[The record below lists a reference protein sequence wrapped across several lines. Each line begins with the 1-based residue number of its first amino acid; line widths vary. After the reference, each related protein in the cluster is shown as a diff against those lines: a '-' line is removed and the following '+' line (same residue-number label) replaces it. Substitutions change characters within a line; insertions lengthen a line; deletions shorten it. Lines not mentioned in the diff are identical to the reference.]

1 MHHAAS
7 DLYDGGDRIYPTDTL
22 PTLGLNLTQSLVPDI
37 AYYYL
42 QNTLGLSEETMWKI
56 TLEAGSVLGMTPR
69 NLEKKVSLLRRTM
82 NLSDEDVR
90 VILAKQPA
98 VLHYSAE
105 RNLGSTIIFLV
116 RALDLSKSELRI
128 LVLDSPSIL
137 GYSLSNLSRKLS
149 FFVNTLGYVDDDNYF
164 EGMDRV
170 RNLLVGTP
178 KLLLSA
184 VDTGL
189 EPRFQFL
196 HNEIEFSIEELQT
209 LYEKNPKLL
218 MYSLDENMREK
229 IVFFFILRLRI
240 RPENVRKLL
249 LSFPQ
254 VMDYNLENHLKP
266 IADYYVSDVRFSATE
281 FGSIVTRFPRLFSYS
296 LFKIKHVTGFLRFEL
311 GLDATQV
318 KRVIFQAPQI
328 VGLNTEGNL
337 QKKLDLLQTRLSLTR
352 QELGLVLS
360 KMPTLM
366 NLGIDNNLLPKL
378 EYLEKVANDTNHSG
392 DVNLV
397 KRMVLKQPTLLGYS
411 LENRIRPRMEKILS
425 AGLSADK
432 VTVGI
437 SMAENK
443 FQDWLASSQ
452 LRKQRKVDVQKNLQ
466 NASRSKMTYLEELLD
481 MNETEVRTILSTMPG
496 LKYVRSNKMFERKVT
511 YFNAELQNVTSAT
524 KAILMGRPSLL
535 QCSIKQG
542 WEPRMQQIRAVGTDD
557 LQKVTALF
565 LISDDEFQAWT
576 LKKKYTE
583 TIDFLRTSTPTP
595 SSVQFSEDDLDS
607 FLLQV
612 AGVSISDANLKE
624 SVKFLLSLSGGS
636 LDGINTI
643 ALDNPLL
650 LLSTQALR
658 ERMMIRETLCRKV
671 KQYWDFDEMATLV
684 MSEIEFE
691 YQLSLCDAKM
701 LLHKKLNFTRKELD
715 FVVSQ
720 QVRKDF
726 PIDLAAKLDYL
737 MSRDVSVDIEIAI
750 LTKPKLL
757 SHTIEKLRST
767 PRALLRRSKLNAK
780 LIYEEETKEMLLAF
794 GFSSIDVTN
803 IVSGSRILGM
813 RHPQMIL
820 KPKLELLLST
830 WKKEDIITHASAKPL
845 LFDKSLAELELL
857 VKKGVPSSKTKNKA
871 SLGASNT
878 NQMEEIKA
886 ELNLTEAEFE
896 LMFPKRQLGRDVMP
910 TWQYLSTQV
919 DSEDLKEALLSEP
932 RILSLSLS
940 KRIKPRMEL
949 LLERGC
955 DPADIF
961 SIALLSQKKA
971 EEFCLQCYFCREFEL
986 SQKQA
991 DRLLRKV
998 LVDKQSRCCLQQ
1010 KVEYLLPNAFGDSRK
1025 KIKDA
1030 MLKNP
1035 LMLKQALDQTI
1046 KPRVEVL
1053 QLLRSAGFNV
1063 TEHGPLLSMRNSEFT
1078 NGLLLY
1084 KSWSPEQTVDKP
1096 LTALPTNIHAAA
1108 VKELMPSSLA
1118 ISFSDDDNRDVAT
1131 VVQWR

>member
-116 RALDLSKSELRI
+116 RALDLSKSELRS

-266 IADYYVSDVRFSATE
+266 IADYYISDVRFSATE

-452 LRKQRKVDVQKNLQ
+452 LRKQRKVDVQKNLA

-524 KAILMGRPSLL
+524 KAILMGQPSLL

-565 LISDDEFQAWT
+565 LMSDDEFQAWT

-583 TIDFLRTSTPTP
+583 TIDFLRTSPS
-595 SSVQFSEDDLDS
+595 SSVQFNEDDLDS
-607 FLLQV
+607 FLLKV
-612 AGVSISDANLKE
+612 AGLCISDANLKE
-624 SVKFLLSLSGGS
+624 VVKFLLSLSGGS
-636 LDGINTI
+636 LKGINTI
-643 ALDNPLL
+643 ALDKPHL

-658 ERMMIRETLCRKV
+658 ERMGLRETLSRKV
-671 KQYWDFDEMATLV
+671 KQCWDFDEMATLM
-684 MSEIEFE
+684 MSEKEFG

-701 LLHKKLNFTRKELD
+701 LLRKKLNFTRKELD

-803 IVSGSRILGM
+803 IVSRSRILGM

-871 SLGASNT
+871 SLGASNIH
-878 NQMEEIKA
+878 QMEEIKA

-896 LMFPKRQLGRDVMP
+896 LMFPKRQLGRDIMP

-932 RILSLSLS
+932 SILSLSLS

-955 DPADIF
+955 DPADVF

-998 LVDKQSRCCLQQ
+998 LVDKQSRSCLQQ

-1025 KIKDA
+1025 KMKDA
-1030 MLKNP
+1030 ILKNP
-1035 LMLKQALDQTI
+1035 SMLKQSLDQTI

-1053 QLLRSAGFNV
+1053 LLLRSAGFNE

-1078 NGLLLY
+1078 NELLLH

-1096 LTALPTNIHAAA
+1096 FTAPTNVHAAA
-1108 VKELMPSSLA
+1108 VKELMLSSLA

>member
-1 MHHAAS
+1 
-7 DLYDGGDRIYPTDTL
+7 
-22 PTLGLNLTQSLVPDI
+22 
-37 AYYYL
+37 
-42 QNTLGLSEETMWKI
+42 
-56 TLEAGSVLGMTPR
+56 
-69 NLEKKVSLLRRTM
+69 M

-116 RALDLSKSELRI
+116 RALDLSKSELRS

-149 FFVNTLGYVDDDNYF
+149 FFVNTLGYVDEDNYF

-170 RNLLVGTP
+170 RKLLVGTP

-196 HNEIEFSIEELQT
+196 HNEIEFSLPELQR

-240 RPENVRKLL
+240 GPENVRKLL

-266 IADYYVSDVRFSATE
+266 IADYYISDVRFSATE

-337 QKKLDLLQTRLSLTR
+337 QMKLDLLQTRLSLTR

-392 DVNLV
+392 DVV

-437 SMAENK
+437 SMAENN

-452 LRKQRKVDVQKNLQ
+452 LRKQLKVDVQKNLH

-481 MNETEVRTILSTMPG
+481 MNETEVRTLLSTMPG

-511 YFNAELQNVTSAT
+511 YFNAELQNVTIAT

-565 LISDDEFQAWT
+565 LMSDDEFQAWT

-583 TIDFLRTSTPTP
+583 TIDFLRTSSSS
-595 SSVQFSEDDLDS
+595 SSVQFNEDDLNS

-612 AGVSISDANLKE
+612 AGLCISDANLKE
-624 SVKFLLSLSGGS
+624 VVKILLSLSGGS

-643 ALDNPLL
+643 ALDNPHL

-658 ERMMIRETLCRKV
+658 ERMMLRETLCHKV
-671 KQYWDFDEMATLV
+671 KQYWDFDEMATLI
-684 MSEIEFE
+684 MSEEDFE

-701 LLHKKLNFTRKELD
+701 LLHKKLHFTRKELD

-720 QVRKDF
+720 QVKKEF

-737 MSRDVSVDIEIAI
+737 MSQDVCADIEIAI

-757 SHTIEKLRST
+757 SHTIEKLRSM
-767 PRALLRRSKLNAK
+767 PRALLRRSKLKAK
-780 LIYEEETKEMLLAF
+780 LIYEEDTKEMLLAF

-803 IVSGSRILGM
+803 IVSRSRILGM

-830 WKKEDIITHASAKPL
+830 WKKEEIITHARAKPL

-857 VKKGVPSSKTKNKA
+857 VKKGVPSSKPKNKA

-896 LMFPKRQLGRDVMP
+896 LMFPKRQLCRDIIP

-919 DSEDLKEALLSEP
+919 DSLEGLKEALLSEP

-955 DPADIF
+955 DPADIV

-998 LVDKQSRCCLQQ
+998 LVDKQSRSCLQQ

-1025 KIKDA
+1025 KMKDA
-1030 MLKNP
+1030 MLKTP
-1035 LMLKQALDQTI
+1035 SMLKQSLDQTI

-1053 QLLRSAGFNV
+1053 QLLRSAGFDV

-1078 NGLLLY
+1078 NELLLH

-1096 LTALPTNIHAAA
+1096 FTAPTNVHAAA